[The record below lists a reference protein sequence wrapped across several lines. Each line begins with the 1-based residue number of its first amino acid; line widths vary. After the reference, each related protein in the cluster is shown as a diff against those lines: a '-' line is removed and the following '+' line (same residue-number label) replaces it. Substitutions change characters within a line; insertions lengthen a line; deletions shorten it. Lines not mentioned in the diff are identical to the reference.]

1 MSLIDDFRSGIT
13 EALKTKDARRAETLR
28 GLLASAHNEE
38 IAKRSRGNA
47 GELSDEEVIA
57 VLQKEAKKRREA
69 IEIYGKAGRHDLEG
83 KEKEELAIIESYLP
97 PALGDSE
104 IEEIVRKAISSGAE
118 DFGKV
123 MGAVMKEVAGRADSR
138 VVTEIVKKNLGG
150 GE

>member
-1 MSLIDDFRSGIT
+1 LIDDFRSGIT

-69 IEIYGKAGRHDLEG
+69 IEIYGKAGRADLEN
-83 KEKEELAIIESYLP
+83 KEKDELIIIESYLP
-97 PALGDSE
+97 PALSE
-104 IEEIVRKAISSGAE
+104 NELEAIVKSAISGGE
-118 DFGKV
+118 TNFGKV
-123 MGAVMKEVAGRADSR
+123 MGSVMKEIAGRADSK